1 MNWGWENPFMSE
13 RITGIVERITFHN
26 PDSGFAV
33 LQVQVKGKRDLVA
46 VVGVVTSVTEGEHL
60 DASGDWVTDR
70 KFGRQFKAAEIR
82 TAPPTTAEGIERYLG
97 SGAIRGIGASLAAKI
112 VGVYKQRT
120 LEMLDQ
126 YPDFLLHLGGIG
138 RKRLKMIR
146 ESWEEQRE
154 VRRIMIFLADHGI
167 GSARAT
173 RIFRTYGQDAIAKI
187 KENPYRLAD
196 DIRGIGFKTADEL
209 AAKLG
214 IDRNSPLRARAAVR
228 YTLHEL
234 ADDGHCGY
242 PEPGV
247 IEKTAQLVSIDPD
260 VVEEAVA
267 HAIGERTV
275 VREKITDEPWLYL
288 AGLHRAETG
297 LAKAIRRLLCSRTH
311 PLPKIDV
318 EKAIA
323 WVGRHLKI
331 ELAEGQKE
339 AVRQACS
346 NKLLVITGGPGVGKT
361 TLVRSIL
368 EIFSGKGLECVLA
381 APTGRAAKR
390 LAETTGRTA
399 KTVHRLL
406 EFSPESGDFNRNEHD
421 PLEGDL
427 FVLDETSMVDVSLGY
442 HFFRAVPPE
451 ACVILVGDVDQLP
464 SVGPGMVLSDIIASG
479 VVPVVRL
486 TEIFRQAAGSRIVSA
501 AHAVNR
507 GEVPDIVSPEGLSDF
522 YFIESDEPE
531 AIQDLIVRL
540 VRERIPARFKFDP
553 MRDIQVLS
561 PMNRTP
567 LGSRNLNE
575 VLQAALNPPGEKGE
589 KAELERFGWRF
600 RLGDR
605 VIQTENDYDRDVFN
619 GDLGIVKKIDR
630 EEQVMTVLFDGRP
643 VTYGFSDLEPLSLA
657 YVLSIHK
664 SQGSEYPC
672 VVVPLHTQHF
682 VMLQRNLLYT
692 AVTRGKKL
700 VVLVG
705 TKKALGL
712 AVRRQDTRRRCTALR
727 QRLAVPPSKGRNEK
741 RRRADGPQPK

>member
-1 MNWGWENPFMSE
+1 MPERIAGIIE
-13 RITGIVERITFHN
+13 RITYHN
-26 PDSGFAV
+26 PENGFAV

-46 VVGVVTSVTEGEHL
+46 VVGSVTAVTEGEHL
-60 DASGDWVTDR
+60 EATGDWVVDR

-82 TAPPTTAEGIERYLG
+82 TAPPTTAAGIERYLA

-112 VGVYKQRT
+112 VGRYQQQT

-173 RIFRTYGQDAIAKI
+173 RIFRTYGQEAIAKI

-214 IDRNSPLRARAAVR
+214 IDRNSPYRARAAVR

-234 ADDGHCGY
+234 ADEGHCGY
-242 PEPGV
+242 PEPRV
-247 IEKTAQLVSIDPD
+247 IEKTTELVSIDPK

-267 HAIGERTV
+267 YAVGEGSV
-275 VREKITDEPWLYL
+275 VRETITEEPWLYL
-288 AGLHRAETG
+288 AGLHRAEVG
-297 LAKAIRRLLCSRTH
+297 LAKSIRRLLSARKH

-323 WVGRHLKI
+323 WVGHHLKI

-339 AVRQACS
+339 AVRQACGR
-346 NKLLVITGGPGVGKT
+346 KLLVITGGPGVGKT
-361 TLVRSIL
+361 TVVRSIL
-368 EIFSGKGLECVLA
+368 EIFSTKKLKCVLA

-390 LAETTGRTA
+390 LAETTDRTA

-406 EFSPESGDFNRNEHD
+406 EFDPISGEFNRNQD
-421 PLEGDL
+421 NPLEGDL
-427 FVLDETSMVDVSLGY
+427 FVLDETSMVDISLG
-442 HFFRAVPPE
+442 HQFFRAVPPE
-451 ACVILVGDVDQLP
+451 ACVVLVGDVDQLP
-464 SVGPGMVLSDIIASG
+464 SVGPGTVLADIIASN

-501 AHAVNR
+501 AHAINR
-507 GEVPDIVSPEGLSDF
+507 GEAPDIESPEGLSDF
-522 YFIESDEPE
+522 YFIESEEPE

-540 VRERIPARFKFDP
+540 VRERIPARFQFDP
-553 MRDIQVLS
+553 LRDIQVLS
-561 PMNRTP
+561 PMNRTA

-575 VLQAALNPPGEKGE
+575 ILQAALNPPGGQ
-589 KAELERFGWRF
+589 AELERFGWTF
-600 RLGDR
+600 RVGDR
-605 VIQTENDYDRDVFN
+605 VIQTENDYQREVFN
-619 GDLGIVKKIDR
+619 GDLGMVTKIDQDKQ
-630 EEQVMTVLFDGRP
+630 EMIVSFDGRP
-643 VTYGFSDLEPLSLA
+643 VAYDFSDLDALSLA

-672 VVVPLHTQHF
+672 VVIPLHTQHF

-727 QRLAVPPSKGRNEK
+727 QRLAAPRSKE
-741 RRRADGPQPK
+741 RRA

>member
-1 MNWGWENPFMSE
+1 MPE
-13 RITGIVERITFHN
+13 RLVGIIDRITFHN

-33 LQVQVKGKRDLVA
+33 LQVQVKGKRDPVP
-46 VVGVVTSVTEGEHL
+46 VVGIVTAVTEGEHL
-60 DASGDWVTDR
+60 EATGDWVTDR
-70 KFGRQFKAAEIR
+70 KFGRQFKATEIR
-82 TAPPTTAEGIERYLG
+82 TAPPTTVEGIERYLA

-112 VGVYKQRT
+112 VGVYKQKT

-138 RKRLKMIR
+138 RKRLRMIR

-154 VRRIMIFLADHGI
+154 VRRIMIFLADHGL

-173 RIFRTYGQDAIAKI
+173 RIFRTYGQEAIAKI

-209 AAKLG
+209 AARLG
-214 IDRNSPLRARAAVR
+214 IDRNSPLRAQAAVR

-234 ADDGHCGY
+234 ADEGHCGF
-242 PEPGV
+242 PEQGV
-247 IEKTAQLVSIDPD
+247 IEKTAQLVSIDTRL
-260 VVEEAVA
+260 VEEAVA
-267 HAIGERTV
+267 RAIAERSV
-275 VREKITDEPWLYL
+275 VRETIQGEPWLYL

-297 LAKAIRRLLCSRTH
+297 LAKSIRRLLSVRKH

-318 EKAIA
+318 DKAIA

-346 NKLLVITGGPGVGKT
+346 SKLLVITGGPGVGKT

-390 LAETTGRTA
+390 LAETTGRQA
-399 KTVHRLL
+399 KTIHRLL
-406 EFSPESGDFNRNEHD
+406 EFSPETGEFNRNEHD

-427 FVLDETSMVDVSLGY
+427 FVLDEASMIDVALGY

-464 SVGPGMVLSDIIASG
+464 SVGPGLVLGDIIGSG

-501 AHAVNR
+501 AHAINR
-507 GEVPDIVSPEGLSDF
+507 GELPDLELPEGLSDF
-522 YFIESDEPE
+522 YFIEAEEPE

-540 VRERIPARFKFDP
+540 VRERIPARFQFDP
-553 MRDIQVLS
+553 VRDIQVLS

-567 LGSRNLNE
+567 LGSRALNE
-575 VLQAALNPPGEKGE
+575 VLQAALNPPGEKVE
-589 KAELERFGWRF
+589 KPEVERFGWKF

-605 VIQTENDYDRDVFN
+605 VIQTENDYEREVFN
-619 GDLGIVKKIDR
+619 GDLGIVTKIDR
-630 EEQVMTVLFDGRP
+630 EEQTMTVVFDGRP
-643 VTYGFSDLEPLSLA
+643 VEYGFADLEPLSLA

-672 VVVPLHTQHF
+672 VVVPLHTQHY

-705 TKKALGL
+705 TKKALRL

-727 QRLAVPPSKGRNEK
+727 QRLSAAWPD
-741 RRRADGPQPK
+741 RREETETAH

>member
-1 MNWGWENPFMSE
+1 VPE
-13 RITGIVERITFHN
+13 RLTGIIERITFHN
-26 PDSGFAV
+26 PESGFAV
-33 LQVQVKGKRDLVA
+33 LQVQVKGRREPVA
-46 VVGVVTSVTEGEHL
+46 VVGIVTAVTEGEHL
-60 DASGDWVTDR
+60 EASGDWVTDR
-70 KFGRQFKAAEIR
+70 KFGRQFKAMEIR
-82 TAPPTTAEGIERYLG
+82 TAPPTTVEGIERYLA

-112 VGVYKQRT
+112 VGVYKQKT
-120 LEMLDQ
+120 LEMLDR

-146 ESWEEQRE
+146 QSWEEQRE

-167 GSARAT
+167 GSARAN
-173 RIFRTYGQDAIAKI
+173 RIFRAYGHQAIAKI

-209 AAKLG
+209 AARLG
-214 IDRNSPLRARAAVR
+214 IDRNSPLRAQAAVR

-234 ADDGHCGY
+234 ADEGHCGF
-242 PEPGV
+242 PELGV
-247 IEKTAQLVSIDPD
+247 IEKTAQLVSIDASL
-260 VVEEAVA
+260 VEEAVA
-267 HAIGERTV
+267 RAVAERSV
-275 VREKITDEPWLYL
+275 VRETIQDEPWLYL

-297 LAKAIRRLLCSRTH
+297 LARSIRRLLSVRKH

-346 NKLLVITGGPGVGKT
+346 SKLLVITGGPGVGKT

-368 EIFSGKGLECVLA
+368 EIFAGKGLKCVLA

-390 LAETTGRTA
+390 LAETTQRPA

-406 EFSPESGDFNRNEHD
+406 EFNPESGEFNRNEQD

-427 FVLDETSMVDVSLGY
+427 FVLDEASMVDVALGY

-464 SVGPGMVLSDIIASG
+464 SVGPGLVLSDIIASG
-479 VVPVVRL
+479 VAPVVRL

-501 AHAVNR
+501 AHAINR
-507 GEVPDIVSPEGLSDF
+507 GEVPDLESPEELSDF
-522 YFIESDEPE
+522 YFIEAEEPE

-540 VRERIPARFKFDP
+540 VRERIPARFQFDP
-553 MRDIQVLS
+553 IRDIQVLS

-567 LGSRNLNE
+567 LGSRALNE
-575 VLQAALNPPGEKGE
+575 ILQAALNPPGEKGE
-589 KAELERFGWRF
+589 KPELERFGWKF

-605 VIQTENDYDRDVFN
+605 VIQTENDYEREVFN
-619 GDLGIVKKIDR
+619 GDLGIVTQIDR
-630 EEQVMTVLFDGRP
+630 EEQTMTVVFDGRP

-672 VVVPLHTQHF
+672 VVIPVHTQHF

-727 QRLAVPPSKGRNEK
+727 QRLSATR
-741 RRRADGPQPK
+741 

>member
-1 MNWGWENPFMSE
+1 MSE
-13 RITGIVERITFHN
+13 RIAGIVERITFHN

-60 DASGDWVTDR
+60 DASGEWVTDR

-173 RIFRTYGQDAIAKI
+173 RIFRTYGQEAIAKI

-247 IEKTAQLVSIDPD
+247 IEKTAELVSIDPN

-267 HAIGERTV
+267 HAIGERAV
-275 VREKITDEPWLYL
+275 VRETINDEPWLYL

-297 LAKAIRRLLCSRTH
+297 LAKSLRRLFSSRTH

-339 AVRQACS
+339 AVRQACA

-368 EIFSGKGLECVLA
+368 EIFSGKGLDCVLA

-390 LAETTGRTA
+390 LAETTGRQA

-406 EFSPESGDFNRNEHD
+406 EFSPESGEFNRNEHD

-427 FVLDETSMVDVSLGY
+427 FVLDETSMVDVSLAY

-501 AHAVNR
+501 AHAINR
-507 GEVPDIVSPEGLSDF
+507 GEVPDIESPEGLSDF
-522 YFIESDEPE
+522 YFIESAEPE

-540 VRERIPARFKFDP
+540 VRERVPARFKFDP

-575 VLQAALNPPGEKGE
+575 ILQAALNPPGEKGE
-589 KAELERFGWRF
+589 KAELERFGWKF

-643 VTYGFSDLEPLSLA
+643 VIYGFADLEPLSLA

-705 TKKALGL
+705 AKKALGL

-727 QRLAVPPSKGRNEK
+727 QRLAAPPPKERNEK
-741 RRRADGPQPK
+741 RRRTDRTE

>member
-1 MNWGWENPFMSE
+1 MPE
-13 RITGIVERITFHN
+13 RIAGVIDRITFHN

-33 LQVQVKGKRDLVA
+33 LQVRVKGTRDPVP
-46 VVGVVTSVTEGEHL
+46 VVGIVTAVTEGEHL
-60 DASGDWVTDR
+60 EATGEWVRDP

-82 TAPPTTAEGIERYLG
+82 TAPPTTVEGIERYLA
-97 SGAIRGIGASLAAKI
+97 SGAIRGIGPSLAAKI
-112 VGVYKQRT
+112 VGVYKQKT

-146 ESWEEQRE
+146 QSWEEQRE
-154 VRRIMIFLADHGI
+154 VRRIMIFLADHGL

-209 AAKLG
+209 AARLG
-214 IDRNSPLRARAAVR
+214 IDRQSPLRAQAAIR

-234 ADDGHCGY
+234 ADEGHCGY

-247 IEKTAQLVSIDPD
+247 IEKTAQLVSIDASL
-260 VVEEAVA
+260 VEEAVA
-267 HAIGERTV
+267 RAVAERSV
-275 VREKITDEPWLYL
+275 VRETIEGEPWLYL

-297 LAKAIRRLLCSRTH
+297 LARSIRRLLSSRKH
-311 PLPKIDV
+311 PLPEIDV

-331 ELAEGQKE
+331 DLAEGQKE

-368 EIFSGKGLECVLA
+368 EIFAGKGMECVLA

-390 LAETTGRTA
+390 LAETTGRQA

-406 EFSPESGDFNRNEHD
+406 EFNPETGEFNRNEVD

-427 FVLDETSMVDVSLGY
+427 FVLDEASMVDVALGY

-451 ACVILVGDVDQLP
+451 ACVILVGDADQLP
-464 SVGPGMVLSDIIASG
+464 SVGPGLVLGDIIASG

-486 TEIFRQAAGSRIVSA
+486 TEIFRQAADSRIVSA
-501 AHAVNR
+501 AHAINR
-507 GEVPDIVSPEGLSDF
+507 GELPDLESPEGLSDF
-522 YFIESDEPE
+522 YFIEAEEPE
-531 AIQDLIVRL
+531 AIQELIVRL

-553 MRDIQVLS
+553 LRDIQVLS

-567 LGSRNLNE
+567 LGSRALNDI
-575 VLQAALNPPGEKGE
+575 LQAALNPPGERGE
-589 KAELERFGWRF
+589 KPELERFGWKF

-605 VIQTENDYDRDVFN
+605 VIQTENDYERDVFN
-619 GDLGIVKKIDR
+619 GDLGIVTKIDR
-630 EEQVMTVLFDGRP
+630 EEQVMTVVFDGRP
-643 VTYGFSDLEPLSLA
+643 VVYGFSDLEPLALA

-672 VVVPLHTQHF
+672 VVVPVHTQHY

-705 TKKALGL
+705 TRKALEL

-727 QRLAVPPSKGRNEK
+727 QRLADARHVGREDRNPSPPSTRPSRGS
-741 RRRADGPQPK
+741 